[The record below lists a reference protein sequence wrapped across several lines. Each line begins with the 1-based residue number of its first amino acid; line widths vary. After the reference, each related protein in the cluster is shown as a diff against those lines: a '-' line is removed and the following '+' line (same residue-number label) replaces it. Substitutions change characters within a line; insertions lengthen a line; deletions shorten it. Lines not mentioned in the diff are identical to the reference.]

1 MRDAVRLLTVSF
13 VGACLLFAATQSQAF
28 EIRFR
33 MGGEQRVC
41 TVTEMDPSGCSVG
54 DLVLYKP
61 RYFGNP
67 QLPVEFAAVFCDPK
81 QPMIWSTG
89 AVSCTYSGKK
99 ETYSGD
105 PKPPVRR

>member
-1 MRDAVRLLTVSF
+1 MRNAVRYLTASLGGV
-13 VGACLLFAATQSQAF
+13 CLLMAAAQSPAF
-28 EIRFR
+28 ELRFR
-33 MGGEQRVC
+33 MGGEPRVC
-41 TVTEMDPSGCSVG
+41 TVTEMDASGCSVG

-81 QPMIWSTG
+81 KPMIWSTG
-89 AVSCTYSGKK
+89 AISCTYSGKK